1 MGNYAIYSSNPY
13 EVSVILAEK
22 RIKDGK
28 NIIQRWTEF
37 AERLD
42 NSIFGRSKGKATQE
56 LHTQSPTNSSI
67 SFRQLEEPINQSGKQ
82 RLAPTP
88 QSFIKS
94 IRNSSKHQEQL

>member
-1 MGNYAIYSSNPY
+1 M
-13 EVSVILAEK
+13 EK
-22 RIKDGK
+22 TLYKDGQSLQ
-28 NIIQRWTEF
+28 NDLITQYSEE
-37 AERLD
+37 A
-42 NSIFGRSKGKATQE
+42 ATQE